1 MTKYVWK
8 RLLLLIPTILGVMFI
23 VYTILS
29 LTPGT
34 PGKLILGQ
42 SATPEAINQ
51 LNEELG
57 FNNPFLVRFFDYIVD
72 ALHGDFGVSYNTQR
86 PVFDEIFPRFPTT
99 VIIAFLSVCLLYT
112 SNPELNLLYVGIHD
126 EETAA
131 EGIFQSVG
139 LFKIGRASCRE
150 RV

>member
-72 ALHGDFGVSYNTQR
+72 ALHGDFAYPTIHRDRSLTKSFQGFRR
-86 PVFDEIFPRFPTT
+86 P
-99 VIIAFLSVCLLYT
+99 
-112 SNPELNLLYVGIHD
+112 
-126 EETAA
+126 
-131 EGIFQSVG
+131 
-139 LFKIGRASCRE
+139 
-150 RV
+150 

>member
-57 FNNPFLVRFFDYIVD
+57 FNNPF
-72 ALHGDFGVSYNTQR
+72 
-86 PVFDEIFPRFPTT
+86 
-99 VIIAFLSVCLLYT
+99 
-112 SNPELNLLYVGIHD
+112 
-126 EETAA
+126 
-131 EGIFQSVG
+131 
-139 LFKIGRASCRE
+139 
-150 RV
+150 